1 MVATDF
7 LPSVV
12 DRLVRGFQPRRIILF
27 GSFARGDARPDSDL
41 DLLVV
46 MDHVESR
53 RNTAGDMLDALADV
67 PVSKDVIVTTPDEI
81 ARRGH
86 VNGTVLK
93 PALREGRILYE
104 RA

>member
-12 DRLVRGFQPRRIILF
+12 ERLVQGFHPRRIILF
-27 GSFARGDARPDSDL
+27 GSFARGDAGPDSDL

-46 MDHVESR
+46 MDQVENK

-67 PVSKDVIVTTPDEI
+67 PVPKDVIVTTPDEI

-86 VNGTVLK
+86 VIGTVLE
-93 PALREGRILYE
+93 PALREGTVLYE
-104 RA
+104 KP

>member
-12 DRLVRGFQPRRIILF
+12 ERLVQGFHPRRIILF
-27 GSFARGDARPDSDL
+27 GSFARGDAGPDSDL

-46 MDHVESR
+46 MDEVESKRDTMVAMR
-53 RNTAGDMLDALADV
+53 RALRDV
-67 PVSKDVIVTTPDEI
+67 PVPKDVIVTTPDEI

-86 VNGTVLK
+86 IVGTVLE
-93 PALREGRILYE
+93 PALREGAVLYE
-104 RA
+104 RD